1 MYVCMYVC
9 MRAYAYLLNTESF
22 IDQEEELKIREDSLS
37 VRESQVQSKENFIF
51 NHLRD
56 MTKKE
61 VRVFDTLMKTTSD
74 MYVLWVRS
82 TRCRIPPPVRSG
94 KRSF

>member
-9 MRAYAYLLNTESF
+9 MVCMYLYSYKCVRMHFYLTPTMMNESF
-22 IDQEEELKIREDSLS
+22 ITQEEELKIREDSLS

-61 VRVFDTLMKTTSD
+61 VRV
-74 MYVLWVRS
+74 
-82 TRCRIPPPVRSG
+82 
-94 KRSF
+94 